1 MISSTSNDKI
11 KYMEKLRK
19 SASFR
24 REEGLF
30 PVEGIRMVR
39 EIPADR
45 LQYLYYT
52 EKAYEKNEQEI
63 QAVYDGCMKRYG
75 VDDGSSSSDAL
86 RQNEKRLNSMLPEND
101 WFQPVSDACM
111 KKMSDTETPQGII
124 AAVRMEQCSL
134 EDVTNNVMDHHDIK
148 YGERNDDNSDY
159 TGEADGRSGLDKSDI
174 CFEPLILILEKLQDP
189 GNLGTIIRTAEAAGV
204 TGIILSKD
212 CADIYNPKTVR
223 STMGA
228 VFRMKIYVSEDILK
242 DIERIK
248 DKGVKVYA
256 MHLSGSEFYEKDFTK
271 GTAFLIGNEGNG
283 LSPEVS
289 AAADEMMRIPMM
301 GKVESL
307 NAAISAS
314 VVSYEALRQRRG
326 K

>member
-45 LQYLYYT
+45 LDCLYYT
-52 EKAYEKNEQEI
+52 EKAYEKNREEI
-63 QAVYDGCMKRYG
+63 LNIYDARIMNGGIDERG
-75 VDDGSSSSDAL
+75 LSD
-86 RQNEKRLNSMLPEND
+86 NESKVSESGQKYFMPENET
-101 WFQPVSDACM
+101 FQPVSDACM
-111 KKMSDTETPQGII
+111 NKMSDTETPQGII
-124 AAVRMEQCSL
+124 AAVRMTGFSL
-134 EDVTNNVMDHHDIK
+134 EDIISRHD
-148 YGERNDDNSDY
+148 DS
-159 TGEADGRSGLDKSDI
+159 GEADGES
-174 CFEPLILILEKLQDP
+174 EPLILIAEKLQDP

-212 CADIYNPKTVR
+212 CADIYNPKTIR

-228 VFRMKIYVSEDILK
+228 IFRMKMYVSDDLVSDISRLK
-242 DIERIK
+242 AY
-248 DKGVKVYA
+248 GVKVYA
-256 MHLSGSEFYEKDFTK
+256 MHLSGSEFFEKDFTK

-283 LSPEVS
+283 LSAEVS

-307 NAAISAS
+307 NAAVSAS
-314 VVSYEALRQRRG
+314 VVAYEALRQRRG
-326 K
+326 IKK